1 MTTENDTAPT
11 FADALVKLGQHM
23 QANLQLVNPANVTW
37 RFYTPAGFVTGLEIQ
52 LVKMGDLPVWAATM
66 ADVTSVADRGKRQVV
81 GNVNGRIGD
90 VPVRVWST
98 LPEEMFP
105 DELGLH
111 EWDVHVQLQ
120 EA

>member
-1 MTTENDTAPT
+1 MTTKNDTAQT

-23 QANLQLVNPANVTW
+23 QANPQLVNPANVTW
-37 RFYTPAGFVTGLEIQ
+37 RFYTPAGFVTGVEIQ
-52 LVKMGDLPVWAATM
+52 LSQASDLPSWASTLDDA
-66 ADVTSVADRGKRQVV
+66 TSVADRGKRQVV
-81 GNVNGRIGD
+81 GNVHGQIGG